1 MKEWARTDGLD
12 ALESILANVIF
23 LILFRIILEYPS

>member
-12 ALESILANVIF
+12 ALESIFGSAIL
-23 LILFRIILEYPS
+23 LLLFRIALEYPA